1 MKTIGEV
8 LKGAREERGISID
21 QAVHE
26 TNISREFIEALENE
40 SFDKFPAETYLI
52 GFLRNYSEFLDL
64 DPDKTVGLYRSYML
78 SLEPTPIEELIG
90 PKKSVVVRRYLIR
103 GAIAVFAVLVGFFGF
118 PWLID
123 VIGQAGAEK
132 ATAVEALDGDL
143 KAKELRPKL
152 PLWEGVVRPSDV
164 VVLEDAARAV
174 VEGNAEAGELRL
186 VIGEADEKL
195 RINGMEHGE
204 WLMRLGEEIYI
215 PNSDGRPTWRIYLKD
230 IGLIGGGAIV
240 EIQELVS
247 AEGETDVLVGSAG
260 LPGAGD
266 LSEEEIQKLREGSTT
281 TKAFVLDIVFQ
292 DFCLFRYKVDSRKA
306 IEAYYSEGDSIRLD
320 VVSGVRL
327 WGSNAGAVDAKIGG
341 EKLELGR
348 DGEVFVYLVS
358 WIIDEY
364 QGTYDLFA
372 APDR

>member
-1 MKTIGEV
+1 
-8 LKGAREERGISID
+8 
-21 QAVHE
+21 
-26 TNISREFIEALENE
+26 
-40 SFDKFPAETYLI
+40 
-52 GFLRNYSEFLDL
+52 
-64 DPDKTVGLYRSYML
+64 
-78 SLEPTPIEELIG
+78 
-90 PKKSVVVRRYLIR
+90 
-103 GAIAVFAVLVGFFGF
+103 
-118 PWLID
+118 
-123 VIGQAGAEK
+123 
-132 ATAVEALDGDL
+132 
-143 KAKELRPKL
+143 
-152 PLWEGVVRPSDV
+152 
-164 VVLEDAARAV
+164 V
-174 VEGNAEAGELRL
+174 VEGDTEAGELRL